1 MKEGNNI
8 WSHVRNLFRPYTPS
22 FQGLTTK
29 TEIIRDNQKI
39 ANRLAKYY
47 KKHFSEPEYDNKNLF
62 HIECIEAYKRIE
74 ETASIALGQIK
85 FDEVRMYWQ
94 NLKAKKSLDST
105 DTSALLLKNLP
116 HEYLNIITT
125 LFNKCAE
132 AGEFFEKG
140 KIAKGICLSK
150 EGSFPNEN
158 RLRSISLLP
167 NLAKIFEK
175 IIAERIEK
183 WCKEQGVY
191 VDEQSGFTESR
202 RLQTRIVAMMEDLKL
217 TIAASN
223 RPALTI
229 FVDFATAFDRMW
241 YPALMKSL
249 EKLDM
254 PLELRKWVFNW
265 LQNRKMYISHGDAKS
280 RIFNISVG
288 APQGSV
294 LAALLFRLHV
304 FFLPSYFPQI
314 TCHLFADDLTMTING
329 AIERKLTDNLIY
341 VQDQAKVVLK
351 SLEKFADDHILPVN
365 IEKTKAMLIHSA
377 VKVEKPEIFYKNHK
391 IEYVK
396 FFKCLGVEIGTK
408 LGLGKHIDN
417 RLKKV
422 KTSYV
427 VLRKIYKTLPKDE
440 VKIRK
445 KLFCAYSLPHIT
457 WLLSTWFHFTDKQ
470 KQKIE
475 HVYGT
480 GLRLV
485 YSLFGYEDFT
495 TLCLSRELALRDH
508 VYKYWIRFQKHL
520 DESPE
525 AESYRQTWTAFLIAT
540 DPSKKYYKSLGLRK
554 NSKFGNRLYKR
565 AGHTYLDFISF
576 KNAHSGQFCFFKNT
590 SSLLE
595 HFVLKHFPVV
605 SL

>member
-341 VQDQAKVVLK
+341 VQDQAKK
-351 SLEKFADDHILPVN
+351 
-365 IEKTKAMLIHSA
+365 
-377 VKVEKPEIFYKNHK
+377 
-391 IEYVK
+391 
-396 FFKCLGVEIGTK
+396 
-408 LGLGKHIDN
+408 
-417 RLKKV
+417 
-422 KTSYV
+422 
-427 VLRKIYKTLPKDE
+427 
-440 VKIRK
+440 
-445 KLFCAYSLPHIT
+445 
-457 WLLSTWFHFTDKQ
+457 
-470 KQKIE
+470 
-475 HVYGT
+475 
-480 GLRLV
+480 
-485 YSLFGYEDFT
+485 
-495 TLCLSRELALRDH
+495 
-508 VYKYWIRFQKHL
+508 
-520 DESPE
+520 
-525 AESYRQTWTAFLIAT
+525 
-540 DPSKKYYKSLGLRK
+540 
-554 NSKFGNRLYKR
+554 
-565 AGHTYLDFISF
+565 
-576 KNAHSGQFCFFKNT
+576 KNT
-590 SSLLE
+590 NNKSKMGKSSQKMASPDDFLNEL
-595 HFVLKHFPVV
+595 
-605 SL
+605 